1 LGPFLG
7 RARLGWSADAADG
20 PADTSTNQEVALKKL
35 AVISLAVLLAAA
47 LMPQRAEAEVGFK
60 GGLALSKLSIT
71 DETGYMSR
79 KARAFGAYFSL
90 GLGPV
95 AVQPEVLYAPF
106 GARMEEGA
114 DWMEYRMD
122 YLQVPVLLKLTVMPG
137 PISPV
142 VYAGPYGAYLLSAK
156 GVAEIGGERTEE
168 DFKDELKSTDYGLV
182 FGGGVDFKMAVVK
195 ISVEIRYN
203 LGLANLDKE
212 PEPGFS
218 VKNRSVMILAGIG
231 F

>member
-1 LGPFLG
+1 
-7 RARLGWSADAADG
+7 
-20 PADTSTNQEVALKKL
+20 LKKL
-35 AVISLAVLLAAA
+35 VVVSLAVLVAAA
-47 LMPQRAEAEVGFK
+47 LMPQQARAGVGFK
-60 GGLALSKLSIT
+60 AGLALSKLSIT

-79 KARAFGAYFSL
+79 KAPTFGAYFSL

-95 AVQPEVLYAPF
+95 AIQPEVLYAPF

-122 YLQVPVLLKLTVMPG
+122 YLQVPVLVKVNVMPG
-137 PISPV
+137 PISPC

-156 GVAEIGGERTEE
+156 GVAEIDGVRSEE
-168 DFKDELKSTDYGLV
+168 SFKDELKSTDFGLV

-195 ISVEIRYN
+195 LSVEVRYN
-203 LGLANLDKE
+203 LGLANLEKVE
-212 PEPGFS
+212 EPGFS
-218 VKNRSVMILAGIG
+218 VKNRSLMILAGIG